1 MRSVP
6 TEPPPINPEPLGK
19 WLADELEARGWS
31 QADFAAILGRPTRFI
46 SEIINGKKEITR
58 ESAAQIGAALDQ
70 TAEMWLNLQD
80 QYLLAEQAKD
90 LRTQAKLND
99 VRKRALISKHAPVEL
114 LRKRDI
120 LRSTEFDSLEDEP
133 KFLASARRLSRR
145 NVVAFREPNQPA
157 GRGCPA
163 LRCGARAGAG
173 CARRRGLRL
182 RLRQRGPLWW
192 GAGTVGCGPGVCGRG
207 RASGSCVATCEPW
220 MTLAADLRE
229 ERWPTLAC
237 AAEEVVPDLDIQDA
251 ERHHHDELELA
262 QTGDRAATFAV
273 RLRLVRSAGRAV
285 PGQRL

>member
-207 RASGSCVATCEPW
+207 RMSGFCVATREPW
-220 MTLAADLRE
+220 MTLAADLSEGDRL
-229 ERWPTLAC
+229 RWLAPPRRLCSTSPFRTLNATSTTNS
-237 AAEEVVPDLDIQDA
+237 P
-251 ERHHHDELELA
+251 
-262 QTGDRAATFAV
+262 QTGDRAVTFAV